1 MKRWRDRLGVSVPS
15 LTLQWRT
22 ALARVVA
29 DPAEPALVFQPIV
42 DLVRGVV
49 AGYEVLARFSGPPA
63 VKPDRWF
70 AAAARAGVS
79 AQLEARVLRRAAEL
93 RSTLPPNT
101 FLTVN
106 LSPQA
111 LLDPQVIGVLD
122 GLPGLSRL
130 VVELTEHVPFANGK
144 LADALTRLRATGAL
158 VALDDAGS
166 GYAGLR
172 QLLLIRPDL
181 VKLDRDLVTHADEDE
196 AKLALAMLLGEFT
209 GRLDGWLLAE
219 GLERLQELDA
229 FIGLGVPLGQGY
241 LLGRPGPSWAPLPAG
256 LGEHI
261 RAQAAKARHVE
272 QVISLVERVPT
283 VRDTRTSRRALP
295 AGPVAVVDHTKRPTG
310 LWLPDRRG
318 GSLAH
323 YQVPVGLRVPPHA
336 PVAEVARR
344 AMLRPDI
351 SRFDPVTCTDGI
363 GRLLGIVRVE
373 RLVDRLA
380 ELSLPSS

>member
-1 MKRWRDRLGVSVPS
+1 MPS

-49 AGYEVLARFSGPPA
+49 AGYEVLARFTGPPA
-63 VKPDRWF
+63 VRPDRWF
-70 AAAARAGVS
+70 AAAAVAGVS
-79 AQLEARVLRRAAEL
+79 AELEARVLSRAVQL
-93 RSTLPPNT
+93 RPTMPPNT

-106 LSPQA
+106 VSPQA
-111 LLDPQVIGVLD
+111 LLDPAVVQVLD
-122 GLPGLSRL
+122 GLSGLSRF
-130 VVELTEHVPFANGK
+130 VVELTEHVPFSNGK
-144 LADALTRLRATGAL
+144 LADALARLRAAGAM

-172 QLLLIRPDL
+172 QLLLVRPDL
-181 VKLDRDLVTHADEDE
+181 VKLDRELVTHADGDE

-229 FIGLGVPLGQGY
+229 FIALGVPLGQGY
-241 LLGRPGPSWAPLPAG
+241 LLGRPGPTWAELPDG
-256 LGEHI
+256 LAEHI
-261 RAQAAKARHVE
+261 RAQSHKARNIE

-283 VRDTRTSRRALP
+283 VRSTVRSRRALP
-295 AGPVAVVDHTKRPTG
+295 AGPVAVVDPSQRPTG
-310 LWLPDRRG
+310 MWLPDRRG
-318 GSLAH
+318 GSPAH
-323 YQVPVGLRVPPHA
+323 YEVPVSLRVPPHA
-336 PVAEVARR
+336 PVADVARR

-351 SRFDPVTCTDGI
+351 SRFDPVTCTDNM
-363 GRLLGIVRVE
+363 GRLIGIVRVE

-380 ELSLPSS
+380 ELSLPPS